1 MGRSGRREDGEGCR
15 PHPLPTLRDGG
26 YLQRV
31 AGGGREASEPVR
43 EGGTSV
49 QRVEPERD
57 GEGERDEG
65 GEFSWYTATCCTEVL
80 TGILQT
86 VTCQILY

>member
-31 AGGGREASEPVR
+31 AGGGREASEAVR

-57 GEGERDEG
+57 GEMERGTRERG
-65 GEFSWYTATCCTEVL
+65 TREESLVGIYTSTCCTEVL
-80 TGILQT
+80 TGILQ
-86 VTCQILY
+86 